1 MAEAMMRFVWFC
13 AAGDSFFLGAS
24 LMILAVAFSTTSTG
38 PAMNGVVRVALIAGL
53 AHLSALGHRRMASAV
68 AHLLGLAERG
78 VKLDLLSC
86 K

>member
-24 LMILAVAFSTTSTG
+24 LMILAVALSTTRTG
-38 PAMNGVVRVALIAGL
+38 PVMNVAIRATLIAGL
-53 AHLSALGHRRMASAV
+53 ALLSALGHRRMASAV

>member
-1 MAEAMMRFVWFC
+1 MMRFVWFC

-24 LMILAVAFSTTSTG
+24 LMILAVALSTTRTG
-38 PAMNGVVRVALIAGL
+38 PVMNVAIRATLIAGL
-53 AHLSALGHRRMASAV
+53 ALLSALGHRRMASAV

-78 VKLDLLSC
+78 AKSDLLSC

>member
-1 MAEAMMRFVWFC
+1 MMRFVWFC

-24 LMILAVAFSTTSTG
+24 LMILAVALSTTRTG
-38 PAMNGVVRVALIAGL
+38 PVMNVAIRATLIAGL
-53 AHLSALGHRRMASAV
+53 ALLSALGHRRMASAV